1 MDILSFKGEGWGEG
15 QNKTMNNYSS
25 RLKTHSRNLRKKS
38 TPQEIKLWSRIKN
51 RNFHNLKFRRQH
63 IIDKYI
69 VDFICL
75 EKKIIIELDGSQ
87 HKREKDRKYDHERNN
102 YLKNL
107 GFIVLRFWNNEIDKN
122 LNGVTL
128 KIEEKI

>member
-1 MDILSFKGEGWGEG
+1 MK
-15 QNKTMNNYSS
+15 NYSP
-25 RLKTHSRNLRKKS
+25 RLKTNSRNLRKKA
-38 TPQEIKLWSRIKN
+38 TPQEIRLWSRIKN

-63 IIDKYI
+63 IINNYI

-87 HKREKDRKYDHERNN
+87 HKREKDQKYDCKRNS
-102 YLKNL
+102 YLESL
-107 GFIVLRFWNNEIDKN
+107 GFVVLRFWNNEVSEN
-122 LNGVTL
+122 LNGVLL

>member
-1 MDILSFKGEGWGEG
+1 MR
-15 QNKTMNNYSS
+15 NYSP
-25 RLKTHSRNLRKKS
+25 RLKTHSRNLRRKS
-38 TPQEIKLWSRIKN
+38 TPQESKLWSRIKN

-87 HKREKDRKYDHERNN
+87 HKREKDQKYDHERNN
-102 YLKNL
+102 NLKNL
-107 GFIVLRFWNNEIDKN
+107 GFIVLRFWNNEVDKN
-122 LNGVTL
+122 LNGVIL